1 MPISIPIQAMG
12 NEKPQFITPYDARKG
27 DYVDSR
33 ADSEK
38 TIM

>member
-1 MPISIPIQAMG
+1 MPISIPVQAMG
-12 NEKPQFITPYDARKG
+12 NAPQFITPYDARKG

-33 ADSEK
+33 TDSEK